1 VAQALEEFMTG
12 LLFLVICY
20 GAALFALAV
29 YLQPD
34 RFIVRREAVIDAPPR
49 QVFAAINDLRNW
61 TFWSPWA
68 KLDPNAETRYEGPAA
83 GPGAAFEWS
92 GDKSVGA
99 GRMTILDSQPGER
112 VHLKL
117 DMRKPFVATNDVT
130 FFLAPDGEATQ
141 GRWLARTLGF
151 GGDAGARKT
160 QIVWSMSGD
169 AGLMSRAMNIFVSRD
184 RMIGDQFEKGLENLG
199 AHLGK

>member
-1 VAQALEEFMTG
+1 MTG

-20 GAALFALAV
+20 GAALLALAV
-29 YLQPD
+29 CLQPN
-34 RFIVRREAVIDAPPR
+34 RFVVRRETVIDAPPR
-49 QVFAAINDLRNW
+49 EVFAAINDLRNW
-61 TFWSPWA
+61 AYWSPWA

-92 GDKSVGA
+92 GDKTVGA
-99 GRMTILDSQPGER
+99 GRMAILDSQPGER

-117 DMRKPFVATNDVT
+117 DMRKPFAATNEVT
-130 FFLAPDGEATQ
+130 FFLAPDGEVTQ

-151 GGDAGARKT
+151 GGDSAAHKT
-160 QIVWSMSGD
+160 HVVWSMSGD

-184 RMIGDQFEKGLENLG
+184 RMIGDQFEKGLQNLD
-199 AHLGK
+199 AHLAK